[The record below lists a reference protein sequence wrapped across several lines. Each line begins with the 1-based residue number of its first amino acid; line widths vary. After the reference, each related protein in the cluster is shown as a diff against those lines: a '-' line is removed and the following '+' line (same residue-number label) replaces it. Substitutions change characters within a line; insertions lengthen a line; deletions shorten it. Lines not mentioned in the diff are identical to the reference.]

1 MRWKNSPFIK
11 AHDGYKILGDTRSED
26 IFIYEHKNTKTHRSI
41 YSIDGEVFFET
52 TKAKAKAIEEF
63 VKLLQQKV
71 VKIQYRK
78 F

>member
-11 AHDGYKILGDTRSED
+11 AQNGYKILGDNRSED
-26 IFIYEHKNTKTHRSI
+26 IYIYEHKNTKNHRSI
-41 YSIDGEVFFET
+41 YSIDGEIFFET

-71 VKIQYRK
+71 IKIQCRK